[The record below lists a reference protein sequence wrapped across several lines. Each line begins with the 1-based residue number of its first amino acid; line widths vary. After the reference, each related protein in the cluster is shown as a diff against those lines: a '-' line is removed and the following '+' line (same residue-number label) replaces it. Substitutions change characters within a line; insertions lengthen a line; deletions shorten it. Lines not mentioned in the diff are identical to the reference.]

1 MKSDFITIVSGLPRS
16 GTSLMMQMLAAGGL
30 QALTDGVR
38 WPDMDNPRGYHEWEP
53 VKRLREAPGC
63 IVEAEGKAVKVI
75 SSLLAALP
83 ARHSYRVLFMQRPLE
98 EIQASQ
104 AAMIRRLGTA
114 GPSMS
119 EAELAAALR
128 AHLAQVRGWL
138 ERQAHM
144 KVAWVDYHGLLARPL
159 EESARL
165 RAFLGLS
172 LNEARM
178 AESVDPS
185 LYRQKQAAGASVA
198 PSAAALV
205 GGA

>member
-1 MKSDFITIVSGLPRS
+1 MITVVSGLPRS

-30 QALTDGVR
+30 QALTDGAR
-38 WPDMDNPRGYHEWEP
+38 GPDRDNPQGYHEWEP
-53 VKRLREAPGC
+53 VKRLREAPEC

-83 ARHSYRVLFMQRPLE
+83 ARYSYRVLFMQRPLE

-104 AAMIRRLGTA
+104 TAMIRRLGTA
-114 GPSMS
+114 GPSMG
-119 EAELAAALR
+119 EAELAGALR
-128 AHLAQVRGWL
+128 THLAQVRGWL

-159 EESARL
+159 EEATRV
-165 RAFLGLS
+165 RGFLGLS
-172 LNEARM
+172 LDEARM

-185 LYRQKQAAGASVA
+185 LYRQRRTAGASMAQRA
-198 PSAAALV
+198 PAVV
-205 GGA
+205 GGG